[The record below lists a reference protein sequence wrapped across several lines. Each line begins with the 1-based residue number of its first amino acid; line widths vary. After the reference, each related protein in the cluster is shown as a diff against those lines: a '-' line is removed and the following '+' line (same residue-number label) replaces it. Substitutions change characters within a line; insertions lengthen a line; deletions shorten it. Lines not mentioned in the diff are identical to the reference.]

1 MATRRSRQV
10 PFYGW
15 TCEYCLEANPW
26 NTQLLTTEC
35 SCPVVVPVDVAI
47 NDEGMLERIRPLPT
61 MLPSGRFILCKNLD
75 GSCYRGNHCTYAH
88 SKAEQEAWNAQ
99 LETGGDSKIGSEFYI
114 LSVVQNCSLIAGC
127 DQFVP
132 VYTGAIKIP
141 PPLPKQKVPTQE
153 EFPLL
158 SPISPFTPTTAL
170 SGFSYAQAIRPR
182 APFRHQVSPQQKQFP
197 PFEIQ
202 RQLHNQQRPV
212 FGYPQH
218 IPHQQFGMPRP
229 PPRIPYKPPYGH
241 PQVCIILI

>member
-15 TCEYCLEANPW
+15 ACEYCLEANPW

-61 MLPSGRFILCKNLD
+61 MLPSGRFILCKNSD

-114 LSVVQNCSLIAGC
+114 QSVVQNCCYFSLIAGLINLSLSTQVPSKSPRLYRSRRSLRRKSSLFSVPSPPSHPLLLC
-127 DQFVP
+127 PAFRTHKLYAQGPLSGTKLVHSRNSFHHLKFSDNFTINKTDQFSV
-132 VYTGAIKIP
+132 IP
-141 PPLPKQKVPTQE
+141 NIYLINSLVCLDPLPG
-153 EFPLL
+153 F
-158 SPISPFTPTTAL
+158 FT
-170 SGFSYAQAIRPR
+170 S
-182 APFRHQVSPQQKQFP
+182 
-197 PFEIQ
+197 
-202 RQLHNQQRPV
+202 LHTDIHKCV
-212 FGYPQH
+212 
-218 IPHQQFGMPRP
+218 
-229 PPRIPYKPPYGH
+229 
-241 PQVCIILI
+241 